1 MDKNGLGHT
10 ESQGMTSHG
19 LTPDSGEVT
28 ASDAGVS
35 GGISMRFLIL
45 PSLCSP
51 LMTGCC
57 QAPDCVNLSP
67 APVNI

>member
-45 PSLCSP
+45 PSALPS
-51 LMTGCC
+51 
-57 QAPDCVNLSP
+57 
-67 APVNI
+67 